1 MDSLT
6 AFDVYLIGLGIIY
19 FIYGVLA
26 GIDDAN
32 ADDVG
37 VVVFVALI
45 WPVLTLPVLGVIVGT
60 GIKKFRSEK

>member
-6 AFDVYLIGLGIIY
+6 AFNVYLIGLGIIY
-19 FIYGVLA
+19 FIYGVLV
-26 GIDDAN
+26 GTDDAN

-37 VVVFVALI
+37 TVVFEALI
-45 WPVLTLPVLGVIVGT
+45 WPVLVLPALGVIVGT